1 MPTNINPSGQTINQY
16 NVQTGG
22 ASNLLNNVAPSAT
35 SGIPLISQ
43 GSSSQPVFGTVTV
56 PGGGTG
62 ATSFTAYSVVTGGTT
77 STGALQNVSGVGAS
91 GQVLTSNG
99 AGTLPTWQTPA
110 GAFSPST
117 IMRLQD
123 DFTGVSQNS
132 SLSALYSDLTWGYG
146 VYPGNDGL
154 NPAATTEAG
163 HPGILQN
170 STQGTTQPN
179 FVQSSQSF
187 ILGGGPV
194 TLNWIIKL
202 TALSSASQSYEVKIG
217 FNSVYF
223 YYLYTVNSGNWVLK
237 SESGA
242 TTTVN
247 TSTPV
252 ATGWHNFQID
262 VNADATSITFSLDGV
277 AIGSAITTNIPTSAL
292 QARAYINAT
301 SGNVSAETFI
311 VDAFYMTYEFTTPR

>member
-16 NVQTGG
+16 NVQTGA

-35 SGIPLISQ
+35 SGIPLVSQ
-43 GSSSQPVFGTVTV
+43 GASAQPIFSTVGV
-56 PGGGTG
+56 AGGGTG

-77 STGALQNVSGVGAS
+77 STGALQNVSGVGVS

-99 AGTLPTWQTPA
+99 ASTLPTWQTPA

-123 DFTGVSQNS
+123 DFTGVSSNS

-146 VYPGNDGL
+146 VHPGNDGL
-154 NPAATTEAG
+154 EPTATTEAG
-163 HPGILQN
+163 HPGILKN
-170 STQGTTQPN
+170 NTQGTSQPN
-179 FVQSSQSF
+179 FVRSSQSF

-202 TALSSASQSYEVKIG
+202 TALSSVSNSYELKIG
-217 FNSVYF
+217 FTDVYF
-223 YYLYTVNSGNWVLK
+223 YYLYTVNSGNWVLT
-237 SESGA
+237 SNSGA

-247 TSTPV
+247 TATAV
-252 ATGWHNFQID
+252 TTGWHNFQIA

-277 AIGSAITTNIPTSAL
+277 AIGSAITTNIPTDVQ
-292 QARAYINAT
+292 QAQAYINST
-301 SGNVSAETFI
+301 SGNVGGGTFL
-311 VDAFYMTYEFTTPR
+311 VDAFYMTYEFIGI